1 MEAFDPRAKI
11 PETLIDAFVDRIIYD
26 KGTFSWY
33 LNPKLGN
40 ERFDIDTSTWKK
52 SMLKKTNAGAVSST
66 GSYRTEEVILRHIE

>member
-1 MEAFDPRAKI
+1 MEAFDSRAKI

-33 LNPKLGN
+33 LNLKLGN
-40 ERFDIDTSTWKK
+40 ERLDIDISTWKK

-66 GSYRTEEVILRHIE
+66 GSYRSEECLIPE